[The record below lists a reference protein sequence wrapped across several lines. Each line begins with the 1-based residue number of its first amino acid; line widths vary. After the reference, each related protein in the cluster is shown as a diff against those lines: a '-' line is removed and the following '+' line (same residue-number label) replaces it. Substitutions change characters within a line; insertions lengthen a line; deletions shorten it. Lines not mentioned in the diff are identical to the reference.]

1 MYEKKGGLILI
12 YIQYLFLASCVVILS
27 LFLSKYVDA
36 LDKKTNLSGA
46 FIGGILLAA
55 VTSLP
60 EFITSLTAIF
70 SLNQPSLVQGNV
82 FGSNVFNLTIL
93 GACILLFPKKFKEGY
108 VAKSHLLTSILTII
122 LFIVC
127 FIGMKINISLNLGF
141 LNVSY
146 ASIIII
152 ILYIINITKMN
163 SDSSESSDED
173 DNVNLT
179 VKQIIIRFI
188 FCSILLVIFSML
200 LTKVTDKLNST
211 LGLGATVGGAI
222 FLGIAT
228 SLPELTSSFNLVRL
242 GNFNASFGNVIGS
255 NLFNF
260 TILAIGDLFY
270 SKGNIFSPDKQ
281 ADNLIIW
288 GILGTILVIGTLYT
302 KKNTKLSMLLGVGII
317 ACYIASILFS
327 L

>member
-1 MYEKKGGLILI
+1 MIYVQYLILAT
-12 YIQYLFLASCVVILS
+12 LVVILS
-27 LFLSKYVDA
+27 IFLSKYVDA

-46 FIGGILLAA
+46 FIGGVLLAA

-70 SLNQPSLVQGNV
+70 ALNQPNLVQGNV
-82 FGSNVFNLTIL
+82 FGSNIFNLTIL
-93 GACILLFPKKFKEGY
+93 AGCIILFSRKFKEAY
-108 VAKSHLLTSILTII
+108 LSKSHLLTSIFTII
-122 LFIVC
+122 IFIIC
-127 FIGMKINISLNLGF
+127 LLGMKFNYSLNLGF

-146 ASIIII
+146 ASIAILV
-152 ILYIINITKMN
+152 LYIINITKMN
-163 SDSSESSDED
+163 DSSSEGSDEEY
-173 DNVNLT
+173 NVNLT
-179 VKQIIIRFI
+179 VKQIIFRFI
-188 FCSILLVIFSML
+188 LCSILLVIFSML
-200 LTKVTDKLNST
+200 LTKVTDKLNSE

-260 TILAIGDLFY
+260 TILAIGDIFY

-281 ADNLIIW
+281 ANNLIIW
-288 GILGTILVIGTLYT
+288 GIVATTIVIGTLYT
-302 KKNTKLSMLLGVGII
+302 KKNQKSSVFLGILII

>member
-1 MYEKKGGLILI
+1 MIYVQYLILAT
-12 YIQYLFLASCVVILS
+12 LVVILS
-27 LFLSKYVDA
+27 IFLSKYVDA

-46 FIGGILLAA
+46 FIGGVLLAA

-70 SLNQPSLVQGNV
+70 ALNQPNLVQGNV
-82 FGSNVFNLTIL
+82 FGSNIFNLTIL
-93 GACILLFPKKFKEGY
+93 AGCIILFSRKFKEAY
-108 VAKSHLLTSILTII
+108 LSKSHLLTSIFTII
-122 LFIVC
+122 IFIIC
-127 FIGMKINISLNLGF
+127 LLGMNFNYSLNLGF

-146 ASIIII
+146 ASIAILV
-152 ILYIINITKMN
+152 LYIINITKMN
-163 SDSSESSDED
+163 DSSSEGSDEE

-179 VKQIIIRFI
+179 VKQIIFRFI
-188 FCSILLVIFSML
+188 LCSILLVIFSML
-200 LTKVTDKLNST
+200 LTKVTDKLNGE

-260 TILAIGDLFY
+260 TILAIGD
-270 SKGNIFSPDKQ
+270 IF
-281 ADNLIIW
+281 
-288 GILGTILVIGTLYT
+288 
-302 KKNTKLSMLLGVGII
+302 
-317 ACYIASILFS
+317 CRR
-327 L
+327 

>member
-1 MYEKKGGLILI
+1 MI
-12 YIQYLFLASCVVILS
+12 YLQYLVLASLVVILS
-27 LFLSKYVDA
+27 IFLSKYVDA

-46 FIGGILLAA
+46 FIGGVLLAA

-70 SLNQPSLVQGNV
+70 ALNQPSLVQGNV
-82 FGSNVFNLTIL
+82 FGSNIFNLTIL
-93 GACILLFPKKFKEGY
+93 GACIILFSKKFKEAY
-108 VAKSHLLTSILTII
+108 LSKSHLLTSIFTII
-122 LFIVC
+122 IFVICLL
-127 FIGMKINISLNLGF
+127 GMKYNYSLNLGF

-146 ASIIII
+146 ASIGIL

-163 SDSSESSDED
+163 DSSSDSSDEE

-179 VKQIIIRFI
+179 VKQIIARFI
-188 FCSILLVIFSML
+188 LCSVLLVVFSML
-200 LTKVTDKLNST
+200 LTQVTDKLNAQ

-260 TILAIGDLFY
+260 TILAIGDIFY

-281 ADNLIIW
+281 ANNLIIW
-288 GILGTILVIGTLYT
+288 GIIATFIVIGTLYT
-302 KKNTKLSMLLGVGII
+302 KKNQKSSIFLGALII

>member
-1 MYEKKGGLILI
+1 MIYVQYLILAT
-12 YIQYLFLASCVVILS
+12 LVVILS
-27 LFLSKYVDA
+27 IFLSKYVDA

-46 FIGGILLAA
+46 FIGGVLLAA

-70 SLNQPSLVQGNV
+70 ALNQPNLVQGNV
-82 FGSNVFNLTIL
+82 FGSNIFNLTIL
-93 GACILLFPKKFKEGY
+93 AGCIILFSRKFKEAY
-108 VAKSHLLTSILTII
+108 LSKSHLLTSIFTII
-122 LFIVC
+122 IFIIC
-127 FIGMKINISLNLGF
+127 LLGMKFNYSLNLGF

-146 ASIIII
+146 ASIAILV
-152 ILYIINITKMN
+152 LYIINITKMN
-163 SDSSESSDED
+163 DSSSEGSYEE

-179 VKQIIIRFI
+179 VKQIIFRFI
-188 FCSILLVIFSML
+188 LCSILLVIFSML
-200 LTKVTDKLNST
+200 LTKVTDKLNSE

-260 TILAIGDLFY
+260 TILAIGDIFY

-281 ADNLIIW
+281 ANNLIIW
-288 GILGTILVIGTLYT
+288 GIVATTIVIGTLYT
-302 KKNTKLSMLLGVGII
+302 KKNQKSSVFLGILII

>member
-1 MYEKKGGLILI
+1 MIYVQYLILAG
-12 YIQYLFLASCVVILS
+12 LVVFLSMFLA
-27 LFLSKYVDA
+27 KYVDA

-46 FIGGILLAA
+46 FIGGVLLAA

-70 SLNQPSLVQGNV
+70 SLNQPNLVQGNV

-93 GACILLFPKKFKEGY
+93 GGCILLFPKKFKE
-108 VAKSHLLTSILTII
+108 APLSKSHLLTSIFTIVI
-122 LFIVC
+122 FIIC
-127 FIGMKINISLNLGF
+127 LLGMKFNATLNLGF

-146 ASIIII
+146 ASIAIL
-152 ILYIINITKMN
+152 ILYVINLTKSN
-163 SDSSESSDED
+163 ESSESSDSDED
-173 DNVNLT
+173 TLDLT
-179 VKQIIIRFI
+179 VKQIIFRFI
-188 FCSILLVIFSML
+188 ICSLLLVVFSML
-200 LTKVTDKLNST
+200 LTQVTDKLNAK
-211 LGLGATVGGAI
+211 LGFGATVGGAI

-260 TILAIGDLFY
+260 TILAIGDIFY

-281 ADNLIIW
+281 ANNLIIW
-288 GILGTILVIGTLYT
+288 GIVGTCVVIGTLYT
-302 KKNTKLSMLLGVGII
+302 KKSTKASMFLGALII
-317 ACYIASILFS
+317 ACYIASIMFS
-327 L
+327 I